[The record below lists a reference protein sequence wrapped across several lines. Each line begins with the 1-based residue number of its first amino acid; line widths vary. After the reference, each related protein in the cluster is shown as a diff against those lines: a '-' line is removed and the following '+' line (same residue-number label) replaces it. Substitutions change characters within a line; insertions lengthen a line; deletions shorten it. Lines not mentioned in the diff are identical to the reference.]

1 MPELLKCVVCHGQVA
16 SDAACCPHCGSPD
29 YALQITHQRQQEEL
43 KRQQAKLKRERQE
56 QRVKEYG
63 SVLLSFTP
71 TSRCDY
77 DSPRTNQRF
86 ILSIDGEELWD
97 FRDEFAFH
105 SVFDTELATCHSPG
119 SRPGKMV
126 EETSGLSAAHGPWH
140 YYYIR
145 VHPGT
150 HTLTL
155 TSNNKVSSRTFSCD
169 EHSHHIT
176 IRIWTRGFLHKYLE
190 LESVTVN

>member
-16 SDAACCPHCGSPD
+16 SDAVCCHHCGSPD
-29 YALQITHQRQQEEL
+29 YALQLTHQRQQE
-43 KRQQAKLKRERQE
+43 KLKWERQE

-63 SVLLSFTP
+63 SVLLSFTSS
-71 TSRCDY
+71 TSQCDY
-77 DSPRTNQRF
+77 DGHRMGRF

-97 FRDEFAFH
+97 FCDGLAFNT
-105 SVFDTELATCHSPG
+105 VDKTDLATCHSYG

-126 EETSGLSAAHGPWH
+126 EERSGIVANGPWH
-140 YYYIR
+140 TYYIR

-155 TSNNKVSSRTFSCD
+155 TFNDKVSSRTFSCD
-169 EHSHHIT
+169 RHSSH
-176 IRIWTRGFLHKYLE
+176 IRIKICTRGFLHKYLE
-190 LESVTVN
+190 LESVTVS